1 MSFLV
6 VPFLHGGSGS
16 GVFGGLSVLA
26 SGMADLAIDSS
37 TGVLG
42 LSLVSP
48 LSREAG
54 GGKATGR
61 NRKATCRGSGGTAL
75 ANHREPGTGHRGQ
88 GPYFAPAPA
97 AGAGFCGRGGE
108 GTGFL

>member
-16 GVFGGLSVLA
+16 GVFGGLSEQA

-75 ANHREPGTGHRGQ
+75 ANHRDQ